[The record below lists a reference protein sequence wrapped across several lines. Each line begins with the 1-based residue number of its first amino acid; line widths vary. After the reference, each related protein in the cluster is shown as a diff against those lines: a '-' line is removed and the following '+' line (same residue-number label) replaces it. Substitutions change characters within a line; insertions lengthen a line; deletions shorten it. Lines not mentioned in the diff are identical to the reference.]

1 MLQRSVCQWQQWAKV
16 LVLDLVLDVD
26 FSKTTCPQSHLG
38 RGKAVAV
45 FHGVGQSGFG
55 GLLGIGFLQ
64 RLELEEVC
72 RGMLV
77 LGQGQVFRGGDE
89 VGRSCRLVLCTPHL
103 GERGAVNL

>member
-16 LVLDLVLDVD
+16 LVSDLVLDVD
-26 FSKTTCPQSHLG
+26 FSKTTFQLSLLG
-38 RGKAVAV
+38 KGREVAV

-55 GLLGIGFLQ
+55 GLLGIGFLR

-77 LGQGQVFRGGDE
+77 LGQGQVFLGGDE
-89 VGRSCRLVLCTPHL
+89 VGHSCQLVLCTPHL
-103 GERGAVNL
+103 GEGGAVNL

>member
-16 LVLDLVLDVD
+16 LVSDLVLVVD
-26 FSKTTCPQSHLG
+26 FSKTTFQPSLLG
-38 RGKAVAV
+38 RGREVA
-45 FHGVGQSGFG
+45 FSHGIGQSGFG

-77 LGQGQVFRGGDE
+77 LGQDQVFLGGDE
-89 VGRSCRLVLCTPHL
+89 VGHSCQLVLCRSHL
-103 GERGAVNL
+103 GEKGLVNL